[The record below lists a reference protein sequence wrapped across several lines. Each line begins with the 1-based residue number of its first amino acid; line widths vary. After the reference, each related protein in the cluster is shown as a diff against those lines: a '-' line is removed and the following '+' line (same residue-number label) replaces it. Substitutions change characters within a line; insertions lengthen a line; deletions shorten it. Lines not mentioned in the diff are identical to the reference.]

1 MYYKINNGSITLKG
15 NTILENINF
24 SVTDNEKIG
33 IVGRNGSGK
42 TTLLKALI
50 EEIDFE
56 DGYEKLEIEKTNDFK
71 IGYVQQNTSLN
82 KEQTMISYILES
94 YEKIINIEKE
104 LKKIEDKMTK
114 DYSDKLL
121 NRYNTL
127 TNDYKLNGGYE
138 YKKEYE
144 IALKQ
149 FGFTDEDK
157 EKKLSEFSGGQL
169 TKLSFLK
176 LLLSKPD
183 LLILDEPTNHLDIST
198 IEWLENYLNNYNKSI
213 ILVSHDQMF
222 LDNVCNIIYDI
233 EYGTL
238 KRYKGN
244 YTNFLLKKEED
255 YQKQLKDYEKQQKEI
270 KRLQAIADRFRY
282 KPSKASMAM
291 SKLKQIERMAIID
304 KPQKE
309 NTKTFKIN
317 FNPDQ
322 ESYKEVLKVKD
333 LSIGYEKELSRITF
347 NIERGDKLG
356 IIGANGTGKSTF
368 LKTIIGE
375 VPSLSGKFSFGNN
388 INLAYFSQQ
397 LDNLNYN
404 NTIYEEIDKE
414 FPELTPNEIRTLLG
428 TFEFT
433 KDDVFKKISSL
444 SGGEKV
450 RVSLCKILYHKPNI
464 IILDEPT
471 NHLDIISK
479 NTIKNMLNNYKGT
492 IIMVS
497 HDRYLVKSICNKLLV
512 FKDNKV
518 DFYKYGY
525 SEYVSKKSEKKENI
539 IKNEIKE
546 TKDQKQNINNY
557 NIKKEI
563 QRIERK
569 IDNYSKKIKELQ
581 KELYKKEIYM
591 NITKSKEIENE
602 MNNLQKEIDLNTK
615 IWEELINKC

>member
-1 MYYKINNGSITLKG
+1 MYYRINNASITLKG

-71 IGYVQQNTSLN
+71 IGYVNQNTRFD

-94 YEKIINIEKE
+94 YKKIINIEKE

-222 LDNVCNIIYDI
+222 LDNVCNVIYDI

-309 NTKTFKIN
+309 NAKTFKIN
-317 FNPDQ
+317 FNPEQ

-375 VPSLSGKFSFGNN
+375 IPSLSGKFSFGNN

-479 NTIKNMLNNYKGT
+479 NTIKNMLDNYKGT

-497 HDRYLVKSICNKLLV
+497 HDRYLVKSICNKLLA

-525 SEYVSKKSEKKENI
+525 SEYVSKNSEKKVNTKKEV
-539 IKNEIKE
+539 NEKKGQKE
-546 TKDQKQNINNY
+546 NINNY

-591 NITKSKEIENE
+591 NITKSKEIESE
-602 MNNLQKEIDLNTK
+602 INNFQKEIDLNTK
-615 IWEELINKC
+615 IWEELIKKC

>member
-1 MYYKINNGSITLKG
+1 
-15 NTILENINF
+15 
-24 SVTDNEKIG
+24 
-33 IVGRNGSGK
+33 
-42 TTLLKALI
+42 
-50 EEIDFE
+50 
-56 DGYEKLEIEKTNDFK
+56 
-71 IGYVQQNTSLN
+71 
-82 KEQTMISYILES
+82 
-94 YEKIINIEKE
+94 
-104 LKKIEDKMTK
+104 
-114 DYSDKLL
+114 
-121 NRYNTL
+121 
-127 TNDYKLNGGYE
+127 
-138 YKKEYE
+138 
-144 IALKQ
+144 
-149 FGFTDEDK
+149 
-157 EKKLSEFSGGQL
+157 
-169 TKLSFLK
+169 
-176 LLLSKPD
+176 
-183 LLILDEPTNHLDIST
+183 
-198 IEWLENYLNNYNKSI
+198 
-213 ILVSHDQMF
+213 
-222 LDNVCNIIYDI
+222 
-233 EYGTL
+233 
-238 KRYKGN
+238 
-244 YTNFLLKKEED
+244 
-255 YQKQLKDYEKQQKEI
+255 
-270 KRLQAIADRFRY
+270 
-282 KPSKASMAM
+282 MAM

-333 LSIGYEKELSRITF
+333 LSIGYEKELSKITF

-375 VPSLSGKFSFGNN
+375 IPSLSGKFSFGNN

-479 NTIKNMLNNYKGT
+479 NTIKNMLDNYKGT

-525 SEYVSKKSEKKENI
+525 SEYVSKNSEKKVNTKKEV
-539 IKNEIKE
+539 NEKKGQKE
-546 TKDQKQNINNY
+546 NINNY